1 MPYHVIVRDVLAKS
15 LRLQD
20 TSEKQPDP
28 SPNEDEIYA
37 FGFVLVTDKDGD
49 ERGLFPIRKSV
60 PVGFAATGE
69 EHYLEGSGIRFQK
82 TVNSGVLF
90 HTYMFLMEEDTG
102 SVANDVGEAIRGLVD
117 KVLPEAKKINFA
129 EAILEGAQVDST
141 LLFVGKF
148 VDWVLSTFN
157 SDDFIGRAECRT
169 VDATNLR
176 GTVSIPVSETLEGA
190 NAKYRF
196 QYTLEVTAV

>member
-1 MPYHVIVRDVLAKS
+1 MPYNVIVRDVLAKS

-49 ERGLFPIRKSV
+49 ERGLFPIRKSA
-60 PVGFAATGE
+60 PVAFAANNE
-69 EHYLEGSGIRFQK
+69 EHYLESSGIRFQK

-102 SVANDVGEAIRGLVD
+102 AVADDVGEAIRGLVE
-117 KVLPEAKKINFA
+117 KVLPEAKKINFVD
-129 EAILEGAQVDST
+129 AILEGAQVDST
-141 LLFVGKF
+141 LLFVGSF
-148 VDWVLSTFN
+148 VDWFLSTFN
-157 SDDFIGRAECRT
+157 SDDFIGRTECRT
-169 VDATNLR
+169 IDATNLR
-176 GTVSIPVSETLEGA
+176 GTVRIPVSETLEGA

-196 QYTLEVTAV
+196 QYNVEVTAI